1 MEINVVHR
9 VLKLNDEF
17 AASVRA
23 RLNEHG
29 VTSFN
34 LISAPGSG
42 KTALLEETIQRWDD
56 RGRLAVIEGDP
67 DTTLDAERIQR
78 QGAKV
83 TQINTE
89 GGCHLEANLVQRA
102 LDDFDLDSVD
112 LLFIENVGNLLC
124 PAGFDLGERFR
135 VGMVSVTE
143 GADKPAKYP
152 KLFRACDLVV
162 LNKADLLDAAEM
174 AAVRENVARE
184 LRPGV
189 RMVEIA
195 HGRLDPAVLLGLGA
209 AAEDDLDSRPSHH
222 EDAEDHD
229 HDDFDSFAV
238 ELGEVASPQ
247 ALAERIVPL
256 VAAHGILRIKG
267 FAAVAGKP
275 MRLVLQGVGPRL
287 QHYYDRDWRAEE
299 PRTTRLVVI
308 GEKGLDAA
316 AIRAGLAG

>member
-162 LNKADLLDAAEM
+162 LNKADLLPHVDFDM
-174 AAVRENVARE
+174 DFFTHTVQCLN
-184 LRPGV
+184 PGV
-189 RMVEIA
+189 PMLTVSCKTGQGIDEWMDWLRK
-195 HGRLDPAVLLGLGA
+195 
-209 AAEDDLDSRPSHH
+209 
-222 EDAEDHD
+222 
-229 HDDFDSFAV
+229 
-238 ELGEVASPQ
+238 
-247 ALAERIVPL
+247 
-256 VAAHGILRIKG
+256 VAAQR
-267 FAAVAGKP
+267 V
-275 MRLVLQGVGPRL
+275 RTVDQGS
-287 QHYYDRDWRAEE
+287 
-299 PRTTRLVVI
+299 
-308 GEKGLDAA
+308 
-316 AIRAGLAG
+316 